1 MQVQGAFP
9 VLDEDHWPKTGSG
22 VLRRRALSS
31 LQEAR
36 ALVGGVPSGLGAGNL
51 PGYSDQGRRFEGEW
65 DAEKNPTRE
74 TAKLWFK
81 FLQSN
86 NNFPGGGAPAL
97 EHGAPSLADYKDWVG
112 KAQK

>member
-1 MQVQGAFP
+1 MSYIPIKPVQLCISYYAVVSRKP
-9 VLDEDHWPKTGSG
+9 
-22 VLRRRALSS
+22 RRRQINPHL
-31 LQEAR
+31 AR
-36 ALVGGVPSGLGAGNL
+36 T
-51 PGYSDQGRRFEGEW
+51 GYSRCQGLRFKGEW

-74 TAKLWFK
+74 TAKLWIK

-97 EHGAPSLADYKDWVG
+97 EHGAPSLAYYKDWVG